1 MVSLITGF
9 YRKLCTKSPTLV
21 PENDDFYVNCPK
33 LSENSMKIMDANIT
47 VSELLAALNSCS
59 DSAPE
64 SDGLTYSVYKKLWSI
79 VGPFILDAWTYS
91 CDTGSL
97 PPSHSESII
106 VLLPKEGKDP
116 SDIKNWRP
124 LTLSNCDAKITEYPA
139 FSPQLSTCLITS
151 SVLELLG
158 WFW

>member
-1 MVSLITGF
+1 MFEINYSQLMQYEILE
-9 YRKLCTKSPTLV
+9 KLVT
-21 PENDDFYVNCPK
+21 
-33 LSENSMKIMDANIT
+33 
-47 VSELLAALNSCS
+47 
-59 DSAPE
+59 
-64 SDGLTYSVYKKLWSI
+64 
-79 VGPFILDAWTYS
+79 
-91 CDTGSL
+91 
-97 PPSHSESII
+97 SII